1 LELGLKTAFE
11 VCNNQK
17 SMYVTFSGLHL
28 TVISHL
34 FINSAYS
41 AKPSDVI

>member
-28 TVISHL
+28 TIRHL
-34 FINSAYS
+34 FTNSAYS